1 VNIKFILKF
10 ITQRRGDAKNA
21 ERIKGIRR
29 IKKSLLTSA
38 SSAALRLCVRSSENN
53 SSCERL
59 L

>member
-1 VNIKFILKF
+1 MNIKFIPEDL
-10 ITQRRGDAKNA
+10 TQRRGGAENA

-38 SSAALRLCVRSSENN
+38 SSAALRLC
-53 SSCERL
+53 ERL